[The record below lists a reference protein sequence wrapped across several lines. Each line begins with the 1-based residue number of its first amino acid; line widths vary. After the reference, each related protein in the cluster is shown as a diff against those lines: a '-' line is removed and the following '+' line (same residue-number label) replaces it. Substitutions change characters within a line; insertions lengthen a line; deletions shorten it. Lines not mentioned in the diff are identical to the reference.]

1 MTFDDDLA
9 RQVMECAAA
18 RPPRAVLLLGLTP
31 AAWRIRA
38 ALREA
43 YGTGLPV
50 SVVDPDRAPAGRDG
64 VLPWRDV
71 VSMDPDLVVVADDA
85 RKEPLLRA
93 LLPLLPDGPP
103 PAVVIAGTAHL
114 CYDDPGFAA
123 LNAPALV
130 PSYANGYENTR
141 VHMYQCL
148 VAAAANG
155 LRGAVVEFGA
165 FKGGTT
171 AWLARTAKS
180 LNLPGPVIAFDSW
193 DGFPAPR
200 TFLDM
205 YAHPRCVFTDLAAV
219 RAHLE
224 PLGVELVPGDITET
238 AGARLS
244 GMPVLLAFVDTD
256 NYSPARAALDA
267 VVDNLVVGGAI
278 VFDHYTTT
286 PEFVYTL
293 GERMAAQD
301 ALGGRGLLQ
310 LHGTGVFV
318 RIA

>member
-1 MTFDDDLA
+1 MTFGDDLV
-9 RQVMECAAA
+9 REVLERAAA
-18 RPPRAVLLLGLTP
+18 RPPEEVLVLGLTP
-31 AAWRIRA
+31 AAWRVRT

-43 YGTGLPV
+43 YGPGLQV
-50 SVVDPDRAPAGRDG
+50 SIADPDRAPGGRDG
-64 VLPWRDV
+64 VLPWHDV
-71 VSMDPDLVVVADDA
+71 PSLGADLVVVADDA

-103 PAVVIAGTAHL
+103 PAVVIAGVAHL
-114 CYDDPGFAA
+114 RYHDPGFDAS
-123 LNAPALV
+123 NAPALV

-141 VHMYQCL
+141 VHLYQCL
-148 VAAAANG
+148 AAAAANG
-155 LRGAVVEFGA
+155 LRGAIVEFGA

-171 AWLARTAKS
+171 AWLARTSRS
-180 LNLPGPVIAFDSW
+180 LGLSGSVLAFDSW
-193 DGFPAPR
+193 DGFPPPR
-200 TFLDM
+200 TLLDM
-205 YAHPRCVFTDLAAV
+205 YAHPRCVFSDLAAV

-238 AGARLS
+238 APVRLS
-244 GMPVLLAFVDTD
+244 GTPVLLAFVDTD

-267 VVDNLVVGGAI
+267 VVDNLVPGGAI

-286 PEFVYTL
+286 AEFVYTL

-301 ALGGRGLLQ
+301 VLAGRGLLH